1 MLAGLKIT
9 FEVFDYLST
18 VTVDGDL
25 ADLGSVGRK
34 GLSTETNK
42 AESQYN
48 G

>member
-25 ADLGSVGRK
+25 ADLSSIRGK
-34 GLSTETNK
+34 CLSTETNK
-42 AESQYN
+42 EESQYSR
-48 G
+48 